1 MTGIKTLTTTEIY
14 RNKWMRLREDRILR
28 ADGNEGI
35 YSVVEKADF
44 VVIIA
49 REDDSLYVVEQF
61 RYPLKQQTIELPQ
74 GAWECNPDA
83 DPGEV
88 AAGELREE
96 TGLVAGTMRHVG
108 YQKLAQGYSSQGY
121 HIFLAENLHY
131 DQQSLDPEE
140 VGLTARKMPI
150 HEFEALIRD
159 GVISDATSV
168 AAYLLAKLKGMMD

>member
-1 MTGIKTLTTTEIY
+1 MSYG
-14 RNKWMRLREDRILR
+14 
-28 ADGNEGI
+28 
-35 YSVVEKADF
+35 
-44 VVIIA
+44 
-49 REDDSLYVVEQF
+49 
-61 RYPLKQQTIELPQ
+61 
-74 GAWECNPDA
+74 
-83 DPGEV
+83 
-88 AAGELREE
+88 EE

-108 YQKLAQGYSSQGY
+108 YQKLAQGYLKRGY